1 MRTNPGN
8 KMTKRTMFLTCQLVN
23 GMNDFRFSQVDFI
36 KLPPIVLKLQE
47 KPDIPSFSLQQ
58 VTAVIGDQVMKVI
71 T

>member
-1 MRTNPGN
+1 
-8 KMTKRTMFLTCQLVN
+8 
-23 GMNDFRFSQVDFI
+23 MNDFLLPADFI